1 MFLQR
6 RDFHEGLGGKLLD
19 KSNTAK
25 SRLTELLCLL
35 ALYLVTLPVLIGTV
49 DRMRNV
55 ILSVPFEDW
64 VNARY
69 FDNPFITALHL
80 VPGFIMLAV
89 APTQFVSGIR
99 RKYHFLHKAF
109 GWAFVATGVICS
121 LGLLWMVVVF
131 PALGGLLTQVVSFI
145 LVGAL
150 LLFMFIAIRAAR
162 RRQFERHR
170 AYMMRSYAI
179 ALSVSTARIFIEA
192 AELLFQIPFEAS
204 FVAASAAG
212 IIVNLIATEWI
223 VRCG

>member
-1 MFLQR
+1 
-6 RDFHEGLGGKLLD
+6 
-19 KSNTAK
+19 
-25 SRLTELLCLL
+25 
-35 ALYLVTLPVLIGTV
+35 
-49 DRMRNV
+49 MRNV

-80 VPGFIMLAV
+80 IPGFIMLLV
-89 APTQFVSGIR
+89 APIQFVSGIR
-99 RKYHFLHKAF
+99 RKYPILHKIF
-109 GWAFVATGVICS
+109 GWAFVATGAICS

-150 LLFMFIAIRAAR
+150 LLFMFVAIRAAR
-162 RRQFERHR
+162 GRQFERHR

-192 AELLFQIPFEAS
+192 ADLVFQVPFEVS
-204 FVAASAAG
+204 FVTASAIG
-212 IIVNLIATEWI
+212 VIVNLIAAEWI
-223 VRCG
+223 VRYG